1 MPSLNDKLE
10 IMELFD
16 RYLLCL
22 DERRFS
28 IDEFAKIFTQ
38 DVKISMPSKMPS
50 MKRANGLK
58 ELRDVYASVMLQSGF
73 THHVSSDYVFDFVS
87 DAEANV
93 RCNMSV
99 YYNLFDKDI
108 SGGQRSNFLISAVNF
123 RAVSV
128 GEKWQIKELAVNV
141 KCSYRLP
148 VI

>member
-10 IMELFD
+10 ITELFD

-58 ELRDVYASVMLQSGF
+58 ELR
-73 THHVSSDYVFDFVS
+73 
-87 DAEANV
+87 
-93 RCNMSV
+93 
-99 YYNLFDKDI
+99 
-108 SGGQRSNFLISAVNF
+108 
-123 RAVSV
+123 
-128 GEKWQIKELAVNV
+128 
-141 KCSYRLP
+141 
-148 VI
+148 